1 MRGAPSIHTKEARVP
16 TLLLLLRLCGS
27 ARFANKSR
35 AYEREY
41 DSEQR
46 AKRGRRNKLT
56 SFVDLCMEL
65 GCSATLS
72 FRFINQ
78 SLDVMNYTVT
88 A

>member
-1 MRGAPSIHTKEARVP
+1 MEGGILEMRGAPSIHTKEARVP

-46 AKRGRRNKLT
+46 AKREGVINSRRL
-56 SFVDLCMEL
+56 
-65 GCSATLS
+65 
-72 FRFINQ
+72 
-78 SLDVMNYTVT
+78 
-88 A
+88 